1 MVYLFQEIKM
11 KNEKKILSLGL
22 IIIIGFAMQA
32 AGQYKNVAINPA
44 DVRAPGHGFPH
55 ASSNSEYP
63 CPPASGT
70 GACTP
75 DTTFL
80 ALNAIDGRTGNSCH
94 GSLPNCG
101 SWGPQIITGLWW
113 RVDFGHDVQVDKVVI
128 WIRHDFPHDSWWQDA
143 TLVFS
148 DSSKVAIHPDSV
160 ALGQPFTFTS
170 RITNSLTITNLVPN
184 AAKWCAFSEV
194 QVWGYD
200 PPTSVVN
207 PTLAAINVCKDKGR
221 LFCYFPG
228 VSSVFPAPPANAAGA
243 ELYTVQGKKIFTFN
257 HGKNA
262 GPGNFP
268 VPAGLSTGIY
278 QIKYY

>member
-1 MVYLFQEIKM
+1 M
-11 KNEKKILSLGL
+11 KNEKKIMSLGI

-32 AGQYKNVAINPA
+32 AGQYKNVALNPS
-44 DVRAPGHGFPH
+44 DVRSPGHGFPH

-63 CPPASGT
+63 CPPTSGT

-101 SWGPQIITGLWW
+101 SWGPQILDNLWW

-160 ALGQPFTFTS
+160 ALGQPFTFIAS
-170 RITNSLTITNLVPN
+170 RIINSLTITNLVPFEN
-184 AAKWCAFSEV
+184 KWCAFSEV

-200 PPTSVVN
+200 PPTSVSN
-207 PTLAAINVCKDKGR
+207 PTRSAITSAKDMGR
-221 LFCYFPG
+221 LFCYLPG
-228 VSSVFPAPPANAAGA
+228 VYSLFPALPAHAAGA
-243 ELYTVQGKKIFTFN
+243 ELYTVQGKKIFSYSR
-257 HGKNA
+257 GKKK
-262 GPGNFP
+262 GSGNFP
-268 VPAGLSTGIY
+268 IPSGLSRGIY